1 MCDAHDGT
9 VRIYSV
15 TTVIVTR
22 QEAERKPVRIPHAP
36 SYPYVRA
43 YRYCMRDTGNMRD
56 AQRIRKMEML
66 LDHFGLGCMG
76 AIVIY
81 PTRATGVFPAPPPP
95 GAACSPRPLIVEI
108 LCAKRLSGE
117 RLSVERLSARRLP

>member
-1 MCDAHDGT
+1 
-9 VRIYSV
+9 
-15 TTVIVTR
+15 
-22 QEAERKPVRIPHAP
+22 
-36 SYPYVRA
+36 
-43 YRYCMRDTGNMRD
+43 MRVVLMM
-56 AQRIRKMEML
+56 RKMEML

-81 PTRATGVFPAPPPP
+81 PTRATGVFPAPPLP

-117 RLSVERLSARRLP
+117 RLSVECLSGEGLP